1 MWDSNPGVEIQ
12 HRVSNLL
19 DHQGQLSQFYW
30 YKYYIMCSIEFF
42 YSCEMVNNF
51 GIQKARSRSE
61 TLFWKSVPVVTFRS
75 TQRDLTLEVFFN
87 AIRLS
92 GILYQGKARYIRP
105 DN

>member
-1 MWDSNPGVEIQ
+1 MDKF
-12 HRVSNLL
+12 L
-19 DHQGQLSQFYW
+19 
-30 YKYYIMCSIEFF
+30 
-42 YSCEMVNNF
+42 NF
-51 GIQKARSRSE
+51 TGMNTILCVR
-61 TLFWKSVPVVTFRS
+61 LNWKSVPVVTFRS